1 MNISFTVTDNVS
13 GRLKRWVDQA
23 AGVMAQATRTVGNLV
38 KDHLIRLN
46 SQRPN
51 ALGGKRTNY
60 WARAARA
67 TAMDPAAGTVTIT
80 RRGFRYQ
87 VKGGTIRASGR
98 LSMVTGKPITRL
110 AIPIHAKAHGMNPSE
125 LGPLFVL
132 RGKDENRAYLART
145 QGRGKNAKLE
155 LLYVLKRSVTHK
167 PDPTLLPDERTLNEA
182 VRAELKKSFGA

>member
-1 MNISFTVTDNVS
+1 MNLTLQVLDGATARLRRLTKKVDNLLAPV
-13 GRLKRWVDQA
+13 
-23 AGVMAQATRTVGNLV
+23 TRTVGSAVKAHLV
-38 KDHLIRLN
+38 RLN
-46 SQRPN
+46 AQRPN

-67 TAMDPAAGTVTIT
+67 TAMDPAAGTITIAQ
-80 RRGFRYQ
+80 RGFRYQ
-87 VKGGTIRASGR
+87 VKGGTLRASGR
-98 LSMVTGKPITRL
+98 LSLVTGKPITRL
-110 AIPIHAKAHGMNPSE
+110 AISISPKAHGMNPSE

-182 VRAELKKSFGA
+182 VRAALKKSFGA

>member
-1 MNISFTVTDNVS
+1 MNLTLQVLDGATARLRQLAKKVDNLLAPVTRIIGSTV
-13 GRLKRWVDQA
+13 KA
-23 AGVMAQATRTVGNLV
+23 HLV
-38 KDHLIRLN
+38 RLN
-46 SQRPN
+46 AQRPN
-51 ALGGKRTNY
+51 ALGGKCTNY
-60 WARAARA
+60 WARAGRA

-87 VKGGTIRASGR
+87 VKGGTLRASGR

-145 QGRGKNAKLE
+145 TGRGKNAKLE

>member
-1 MNISFTVTDNVS
+1 MNLTLQVLDGATARLRQLAQKGDNLLAPVTRIIGSTV
-13 GRLKRWVDQA
+13 KA
-23 AGVMAQATRTVGNLV
+23 HLV
-38 KDHLIRLN
+38 RLN
-46 SQRPN
+46 AQRPN

-145 QGRGKNAKLE
+145 QG
-155 LLYVLKRSVTHK
+155 
-167 PDPTLLPDERTLNEA
+167 
-182 VRAELKKSFGA
+182 